1 MTLLAIDTAT
11 QFISLALHDGQQLTA
26 EQSWF
31 SENHHTVE
39 LAPAVYGLL
48 NAARISAADLTALA
62 ISVGPGSY
70 TGLRIGVALA
80 KGMAAAHHLPL
91 VGISTFDSLALSQPQ
106 TTGALILVLN
116 AGRKR
121 IVVAR
126 YHWRKGSWT
135 LRGEMENTDWETL
148 IGGLDSAVT
157 ISGEISEAGQAE
169 IAAAQAN
176 GAPITLLPPAV
187 RLRRAGY
194 LAEEAW
200 ARLRRSSGRNAFIA
214 ADVKPIYVQTKDS
227 PA

>member
-1 MTLLAIDTAT
+1 
-11 QFISLALHDGQQLTA
+11 
-26 EQSWF
+26 
-31 SENHHTVE
+31 
-39 LAPAVYGLL
+39 
-48 NAARISAADLTALA
+48 
-62 ISVGPGSY
+62 
-70 TGLRIGVALA
+70 
-80 KGMAAAHHLPL
+80 
-91 VGISTFDSLALSQPQ
+91 
-106 TTGALILVLN
+106 
-116 AGRKR
+116 
-121 IVVAR
+121 
-126 YHWRKGSWT
+126 
-135 LRGEMENTDWETL
+135 MENTDWETL